1 MATFEYKPGLG
12 NVGSYQAS
20 GKPWV
25 SSSLVVPAEDGT
37 ALKVHFPTVTKEVT
51 IRNDST
57 GSIRV
62 GFSALGVSGS
72 GTNYFTLAENGSFTA
87 PVKVTDVFLISDTA
101 VAYEATVVAALTG
114 IDDEFLVNNWSGSAG
129 VG

>member
-25 SSSLVVPAEDGT
+25 SSSLVVPAENGVPLDI
-37 ALKVHFPTVTKEVT
+37 HFPTVTKEITV
-51 IRNDST
+51 RNDST

-72 GTNYFTLAENGSFTA
+72 GTNYFTLAENGSFTS
-87 PVKVTDVFLISDTA
+87 PVKVTDIFLISDTA
-101 VAYEATVVAALTG
+101 AEYEATVVAALTG
-114 IDDEFLVNNWSGSAG
+114 IDSEFIVENWTGSLG